1 MNKETENMFSIVSFF
16 AFFVTFILSFM
27 NDKFIPASML
37 MLSLFLFTICYK
49 LGDNKKKLLYILFT
63 VGVLLI
69 IGSLVILFV
78 RIY

>member
-16 AFFVTFILSFM
+16 AFVVTFILSCM
-27 NDKFIPASML
+27 NNAFIPACML
-37 MLSLFLFTICYK
+37 MCALFIFTICYRI
-49 LGDNKKKLLYILFT
+49 GDNKKKLLYILFS

-69 IGSLVILFV
+69 IGSLVVLFV